1 MLPDVRPSLRSMRDQ
16 RPVVYGYLRAPQP
29 EEIEIAA
36 WKMKIARWCRAQ
48 DFHLGAVF
56 VDRSI
61 AEDQVRR
68 PGVQGLLDALL
79 LPGVV
84 GVVVPNVGRLSAEVG
99 ALATLQK
106 LIEDTNSELL
116 CIEPESHGIE
126 ADGA

>member
-1 MLPDVRPSLRSMRDQ
+1 MLPDVRSSPRSMRDQ
-16 RPVVYGYLRAPQP
+16 RPVVYGYLLAPQP

-36 WKMKIARWCRAQ
+36 WKKEIAWWCREQ

-68 PGVQGLLDALL
+68 PGIQGLLDALL

-84 GVVVPNVGRLSAEVG
+84 GVVVPNAGHLSTEAG

-116 CIEPESHGIE
+116 CIE